1 MAVIKVSH
9 DKLSKFR
16 LKVNSI
22 DDTGL
27 IFLWDLF
34 FVGVNSY
41 LLVSSADNLCKQFG
55 SRSSRTE
62 GRSDLGP
69 NCLTL

>member
-34 FVGVNSY
+34 FVGVNSC
-41 LLVSSADNLCKQFG
+41 LLVSSADNLCKSLDPDQA
-55 SRSSRTE
+55 RQNVVP
-62 GRSDLGP
+62 DLGP

>member
-34 FVGVNSY
+34 FVGVTS
-41 LLVSSADNLCKQFG
+41 LPTSAVC
-55 SRSSRTE
+55 
-62 GRSDLGP
+62 
-69 NCLTL
+69 